1 MDVDLCIVLHMCFTM
16 FDCLCPVN
24 CPADVS
30 GAAHG
35 GQVLM
40 DEPTFTAVKEAL
52 WRLGAVG
59 PNGLDYDALLATKSA
74 RHSMSGSSGNGSCK
88 GDGCLPSLG
97 PGGSLR

>member
-1 MDVDLCIVLHMCFTM
+1 MCAF
-16 FDCLCPVN
+16 PV
-24 CPADVS
+24 PADVTN
-30 GAAHG
+30 AAHG
-35 GQVLM
+35 GQVLL
-40 DEPTFTAVKEAL
+40 DEHTFVAVKETM

-74 RHSMSGSSGNGSCK
+74 RHSMSSSSSSGCF